1 MLAATG
7 AAALQDAV
15 GVGPVFVTGQVVV
28 VQLLP
33 AAPTAAVQDAARIG
47 VGPVTTVLHVV
58 VVQLLPAVAVMGTQE
73 PLGTFVV
80 LFVEHEVVV

>member
-1 MLAATG
+1 MLPAAG
-7 AAALQDAV
+7 AAALHDAV

-33 AAPTAAVQDAARIG
+33 ATPTAAVQDPARIG
-47 VGPVTTVLHVV
+47 VGPVTAVLQVV
-58 VVQLLPAVAVMGTQE
+58 VVQLLPAVAVMETQE